1 MHGHHDEGTLS
12 MKLPL
17 VLLTLL
23 AAAAGFVPIAGWVTS
38 DGKALET
45 HLDLMFSAAPVGL
58 SIASILLAMFLYRKQ
73 NEKPDRIANGF
84 GIFYRA
90 AFKKFYVDELYLFKT
105 KKIIFPLVG
114 QPIAWVDRNIVD
126 GFNTLLANTTMRL
139 STLIKVWQS
148 GRVQQ
153 YALYF
158 FLGIMALSVWLIYFL
173 K

>member
-1 MHGHHDEGTLS
+1 

-17 VLLTLL
+17 VILTLM

-58 SIASILLAMFLYRKQ
+58 SVASILLAMYLYRKS
-73 NEKPDRIANGF
+73 NDKPDRIANGF
-84 GIFYRA
+84 GVLYQA
-90 AFKKFYVDELYLFKT
+90 AFKKFYIDEWYLFKT

-114 QPIAWVDRNIVD
+114 QPIAWIDKNIVD
-126 GFNTLLANTTMRL
+126 GFNGLLANSAMRI
-139 STLIKVWQS
+139 SSLIKGWQS